1 MENQRIFLVFFF
13 FGFPKPNVLGIK
25 NRREIHKSDHYYISE
40 NPTSMQYKWKSA
52 LDIANTWQNDTGN
65 YSCFVRN
72 VAGSN
77 ICNMSLDVLGIV
89 SVFVILIT
97 KKFSI

>member
-13 FGFPKPNVLGIK
+13 FGFPKPNVLWIK

-97 KKFSI
+97 KKLSI